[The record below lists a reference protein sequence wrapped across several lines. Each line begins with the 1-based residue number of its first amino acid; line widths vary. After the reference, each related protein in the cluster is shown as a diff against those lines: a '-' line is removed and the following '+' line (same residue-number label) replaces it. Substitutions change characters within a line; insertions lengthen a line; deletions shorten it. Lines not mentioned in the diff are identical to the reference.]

1 MYTALSWVKTY
12 DNLYC
17 VEKLK
22 KSAIMV
28 NNDELIEYKCLEQND
43 LFSTIKR
50 NAIQGDTVTA
60 LVHTVRSLLRHVDDL
75 ISDNRIINNVFMGF
89 TELKIKLSD
98 STSKIVETLNFC
110 NINFNNTENNFLNL
124 AYRYRNEVL
133 L

>member
-17 VEKLK
+17 IEKLK

-28 NNDELIEYKCLEQND
+28 NNDELIEYKSLEQND

-50 NAIQGDTVTA
+50 NAIQGDTVKV

-75 ISDNRIINNVFMGF
+75 ISDNRIINNVIMGF

-98 STSKIVETLNFC
+98 STSKVVETLNFC
-110 NINFNNTENNFLNL
+110 NVNFNNTENNF
-124 AYRYRNEVL
+124 
-133 L
+133 